1 MTKPAFRPRDSRS
14 WLNRALLSLAS
25 ISLAGVC
32 FLIWQALDR
41 PIEKFRILGELT
53 AREQI
58 KVTDTLRELRLPGL
72 LSADLL
78 NVQKQL
84 DTLGWARDISVRRVW
99 PNTLEVVLLKEG
111 PVAHWGSREFVSA
124 SGTLLSLPDSYPRL
138 PKFDVAVSSPREA
151 MKVYRLVSHLAVE
164 SELAIVG
171 LNQDEQGGW
180 RVIFDNDLEVFLGT
194 DRLSERMQR
203 FNRVYQSLAQKGRT
217 LSYMDLR
224 YNNGVAVKYVDHEE
238 GGLLVAGQLPRSHMG
253 AQ

>member
-1 MTKPAFRPRDSRS
+1 MTKQASSSLYGRA
-14 WLNRALLSLAS
+14 WLNRAFLSLAS
-25 ISLAGVC
+25 MSLAGLC

-41 PIEKFRILGELT
+41 PIEKFLILGELT

-72 LSADLL
+72 LSVDLL
-78 NVQKQL
+78 DVQEKL
-84 DTLGWARDISVRRVW
+84 ITLGWARDISVRRVW
-99 PNTLEVVLLKEG
+99 PNTLEVVLLKES

-138 PKFDVAVSSPREA
+138 PTFDVAVSSPREA

-164 SELAIVG
+164 SELSIVG
-171 LNQDEQGGW
+171 LNQDAQGGW
-180 RVIFDNDLEVFLGT
+180 RVVFDNDLEVFLGT

-203 FNRVYQSLAQKGRT
+203 FNRVYQSLVREGKA

-224 YNNGVAVKYVDHEE
+224 YNNGVAVKHLDHEE
-238 GGLLVAGQLPRSHMG
+238 GGLLVAGQLPRTHMG
-253 AQ
+253 VQ